1 MTVSDQDKAKIPRE
15 RKRDRSNDGDL
26 CACVRVRVCVW
37 AVSVCMV
44 CVYDL
49 YLLPTIPDADFHIPI
64 VSIIPTI
71 FICIHT
77 YPTYLTYL
85 IYTSFCIKTVYSL
98 PYHEPGKGSP
108 YGVPCI

>member
-1 MTVSDQDKAKIPRE
+1 METCVR
-15 RKRDRSNDGDL
+15 
-26 CACVRVRVCVW
+26 ACVCVCVW

-49 YLLPTIPDADFHIPI
+49 YLPTIPDADFHIPI

-108 YGVPCI
+108 YHVSKESKNATYVGTR